1 MFDKKIL
8 DYIDRHT
15 SDETELMHLL
25 NRKTHLE
32 QMYPRM
38 LSGKVQ
44 GKFLKMISLMIRPE
58 RILEIGTFTG
68 YSAICLADGLTP
80 NGKLHTIEADP
91 EIAEFAA
98 AWIEKAGLQEKVIQ
112 HSGEA
117 LQVIPQLTDE
127 FDLVFIDADKE
138 NYLNYYKQVLLIVK
152 PGGFILADNTLW
164 DGKVTDPA
172 ELSDKETRGIVE
184 FNDFVQNDPQ
194 VENVLLSVRDGV
206 LLIRKRNNRENLNT

>member
-1 MFDKKIL
+1 MFDKNIL

-138 NYLNYYKQVLLIVK
+138 NYLNYYKQVLPIVK